1 MEELAS
7 AIKRSNPISPINP
20 KANGN
25 IFNFEKRNLW
35 WIEWFI
41 HSNTMIVK
49 CDNIA
54 YILLRLLIKWV
65 FISINIYCT

>member
-25 IFNFEKRNLW
+25 IFNFEKRNL
-35 WIEWFI
+35 
-41 HSNTMIVK
+41 
-49 CDNIA
+49 
-54 YILLRLLIKWV
+54 
-65 FISINIYCT
+65 